1 MIRILILFS
10 CFILTLQPQAQA
22 QIDRVDPPFWWVDMP
37 MEEVQIQLYGPD
49 LGLYRA
55 EIEYE
60 GVQLTKQIAV
70 DSPNYL
76 FLYLQVHS
84 SAEAGDIPIVLSR
97 GDEQLDLS
105 FELKNRED
113 RTNKNQGFDASD

>member
-49 LGLYRA
+49 LGL
-55 EIEYE
+55 IE
-60 GVQLTKQIAV
+60 Q
-70 DSPNYL
+70 
-76 FLYLQVHS
+76 
-84 SAEAGDIPIVLSR
+84 R
-97 GDEQLDLS
+97 
-105 FELKNRED
+105 
-113 RTNKNQGFDASD
+113 